1 MNKKLEETKEFFKV
15 FEWPSGNKLSTSI
28 ISKISDNNLMKL
40 RKSMK
45 ETFPSEYEKA
55 MKKIPDDKKVKTSS
69 EYREAMDVFDTSDS
83 VSVKPT
89 LEENMASK
97 SSYSVHTN
105 SSLYDKQDL
114 YKAYKFLTYLDT
126 TTRKGYDVSHLSD
139 DEVMGLYL
147 DIKNNYPSEYNK
159 VMKKIKNEI
168 KPRTIVIPDHS
179 ILSTKRKKSEVEAV
193 DEEKDKEDALNSLY
207 QDNDKELDN
216 DSSKLDNDSS
226 ELNNDDNELG
236 NDGDNLDDIDL
247 SRFGIENNN
256 DKENS
261 QPMEVKDKRSIMP
274 NNLKKLVDKFKNDK
288 KFRRKVLIGA
298 AALAIVAGV
307 AIYTA
312 VTGDNSLSQN
322 IDVNSFASNSN
333 GINLTNTPADEF
345 VKATIQNYDP
355 NVLASASNVDLSSVN
370 LGDISFGL
378 DGLDQIYSN
387 AADAANLSGGLTPD
401 VSAGNVSLAD
411 LYNNATGEWMNIDP
425 SSLSIDELKE
435 LVSSGD
441 YSVAYTNDP
450 SLIGQGGETLANSN
464 LITGFDNAEHYIDMV
479 EEATKSAG
487 GRTL

>member
-1 MNKKLEETKEFFKV
+1 MNKILEETKEFFKV

-28 ISKISDNNLMKL
+28 ISKISDNNLIKL

-55 MKKIPDDKKVKTSS
+55 MKKIPDD
-69 EYREAMDVFDTSDS
+69 
-83 VSVKPT
+83 
-89 LEENMASK
+89 
-97 SSYSVHTN
+97 
-105 SSLYDKQDL
+105 
-114 YKAYKFLTYLDT
+114 
-126 TTRKGYDVSHLSD
+126 
-139 DEVMGLYL
+139 
-147 DIKNNYPSEYNK
+147 
-159 VMKKIKNEI
+159 
-168 KPRTIVIPDHS
+168 
-179 ILSTKRKKSEVEAV
+179 
-193 DEEKDKEDALNSLY
+193 
-207 QDNDKELDN
+207 
-216 DSSKLDNDSS
+216 
-226 ELNNDDNELG
+226 NELG
-236 NDGDNLDDIDL
+236 NDDDDLDDIDL

-261 QPMEVKDKRSIMP
+261 QPIEVKDKRSIIP
-274 NNLKKLVDKFKNDK
+274 NKLKKLVDKFKNDK
-288 KFRRKVLIGA
+288 KFKRNVLIGA

-322 IDVNSFASNSN
+322 IDVNSFVSNSN
-333 GINLTNTPADEF
+333 GINFTNTPADEF

-355 NVLASASNVDLSSVN
+355 NALASAGNVDLSSVN

>member
-1 MNKKLEETKEFFKV
+1 MNKILEETKEFFKV
-15 FEWPSGNKLSTSI
+15 FEWPSGKIFST
-28 ISKISDNNLMKL
+28 SKISETSDDNLIKL
-40 RKSMK
+40 RKSVK
-45 ETFPSEYEKA
+45 EVFPSEYEKA

-69 EYREAMDVFDTSDS
+69 EYREAMDVFGTSDS
-83 VSVKPT
+83 ASVKPA
-89 LEENMASK
+89 LEENTASN
-97 SSYSVHTN
+97 SNYSVHTN

-114 YKAYKFLTYLDT
+114 YKAYEFLTYLDT
-126 TTRKGYDVSHLSD
+126 TTRKGYDVSQLSD
-139 DEVMGLYL
+139 DEVMELYL
-147 DIKNNYPSEYNK
+147 DIKNNYPSKYNE
-159 VMKKIKNEI
+159 VMKKIKNEL

-179 ILSTKRKKSEVEAV
+179 ILSTKRKNSEVEAV

-216 DSSKLDNDSS
+216 D
-226 ELNNDDNELG
+226 DNELG
-236 NDGDNLDDIDL
+236 NDNDDLDDIDL

-261 QPMEVKDKRSIMP
+261 QPIEVKEKRSIIP
-274 NNLKKLVDKFKNDK
+274 YKLKKLVDKFKNDK
-288 KFRRKVLIGA
+288 KFKRNVLIGA

-322 IDVNSFASNSN
+322 IDVNSLVSNSN
-333 GINLTNTPADEF
+333 ADEL

-355 NVLASASNVDLSSVN
+355 NVLAPASNVDVSSVN

-441 YSVAYTNDP
+441 YSVAYTNDS

-479 EEATKSAG
+479 EEAIKSAG

>member
-1 MNKKLEETKEFFKV
+1 
-15 FEWPSGNKLSTSI
+15 
-28 ISKISDNNLMKL
+28 
-40 RKSMK
+40 
-45 ETFPSEYEKA
+45 
-55 MKKIPDDKKVKTSS
+55 
-69 EYREAMDVFDTSDS
+69 MDVFDTSDS
-83 VSVKPT
+83 VSIKPA

-126 TTRKGYDVSHLSD
+126 TTRKGYDVSQLSD
-139 DEVMGLYL
+139 DEVMELYL
-147 DIKNNYPSEYNK
+147 DIKNNYPSKYNE
-159 VMKKIKNEI
+159 VMKKIKNEL

-179 ILSTKRKKSEVEAV
+179 ILSTKRKNSEVEAV

-216 DSSKLDNDSS
+216 D
-226 ELNNDDNELG
+226 DNELG
-236 NDGDNLDDIDL
+236 NDDDDLDDIDL

-298 AALAIVAGV
+298 AAALAIVAGV

-322 IDVNSFASNSN
+322 IDVNSLVSNSN
-333 GINLTNTPADEF
+333 ADEL

-355 NVLASASNVDLSSVN
+355 NVLAPASNVDVSSVN

>member
-1 MNKKLEETKEFFKV
+1 MNKILEETKEFFKV
-15 FEWPSGNKLSTSI
+15 FEWPSGKIFST
-28 ISKISDNNLMKL
+28 SKISETSDDNLIKL
-40 RKSMK
+40 RKSVK
-45 ETFPSEYEKA
+45 EVFPSEYEKA

-69 EYREAMDVFDTSDS
+69 EYREAMDVFGTSDS
-83 VSVKPT
+83 ASVKPA
-89 LEENMASK
+89 LEENTASN
-97 SSYSVHTN
+97 SNYSVHTN

-114 YKAYKFLTYLDT
+114 YKAYEFLTYLDT
-126 TTRKGYDVSHLSD
+126 TTRKGYDVSQLSD
-139 DEVMGLYL
+139 DEVMELYL
-147 DIKNNYPSEYNK
+147 DIKNNYPSKYNE
-159 VMKKIKNEI
+159 VMERIKNTI

-179 ILSTKRKKSEVEAV
+179 ILSTKRKNSEVEAV

-216 DSSKLDNDSS
+216 D
-226 ELNNDDNELG
+226 DNELG
-236 NDGDNLDDIDL
+236 NDDDDLDDIDL

-261 QPMEVKDKRSIMP
+261 QPIEVKEKRSIIP
-274 NNLKKLVDKFKNDK
+274 NKLKKLVDKFKNDK
-288 KFRRKVLIGA
+288 KFKRNVLIGA

-322 IDVNSFASNSN
+322 IDVNSLVSNSN
-333 GINLTNTPADEF
+333 ADEL

-355 NVLASASNVDLSSVN
+355 NVLAPASNVDVSSVN

-479 EEATKSAG
+479 EEAIKSAG

>member
-1 MNKKLEETKEFFKV
+1 MNKILEETKEFFKV
-15 FEWPSGNKLSTSI
+15 FEWPSGKIFST
-28 ISKISDNNLMKL
+28 SKISETSDDNLIKL
-40 RKSMK
+40 RKSVK
-45 ETFPSEYEKA
+45 EVFPSEYEKA

-69 EYREAMDVFDTSDS
+69 EYREAMDVFGTSDS
-83 VSVKPT
+83 ASVKPA
-89 LEENMASK
+89 LEENTASN
-97 SSYSVHTN
+97 SNYSVHTN

-114 YKAYKFLTYLDT
+114 YKAYEFLTYLDT
-126 TTRKGYDVSHLSD
+126 TTRKGYDVSQLSD
-139 DEVMGLYL
+139 DEVMELYL
-147 DIKNNYPSEYNK
+147 DIKNNYPSKYNE
-159 VMKKIKNEI
+159 VMKKIKNEL

-179 ILSTKRKKSEVEAV
+179 ILSTKRKNSEVEAV

-216 DSSKLDNDSS
+216 D
-226 ELNNDDNELG
+226 DNELG
-236 NDGDNLDDIDL
+236 NDNDDLDDIDL

-261 QPMEVKDKRSIMP
+261 QPIEVKEKRSIIP
-274 NNLKKLVDKFKNDK
+274 YKLKKLVDKFKNDK
-288 KFRRKVLIGA
+288 KFKRNVLIGA

-322 IDVNSFASNSN
+322 IDVNSLVSNSN
-333 GINLTNTPADEF
+333 ADEL

-355 NVLASASNVDLSSVN
+355 NVLAPASNVDVSSVN

-479 EEATKSAG
+479 EEAIKSAG

>member
-1 MNKKLEETKEFFKV
+1 MNKILEETKEFFKV
-15 FEWPSGNKLSTSI
+15 FEWPSSGKTFST
-28 ISKISDNNLMKL
+28 SKISEISDDNLIKL
-40 RKSMK
+40 RKSVK
-45 ETFPSEYEKA
+45 EVFPSEYEKA

-83 VSVKPT
+83 ASVKPA
-89 LEENMASK
+89 LEENTASK
-97 SSYSVHTN
+97 SNYSVHTN

-114 YKAYKFLTYLDT
+114 YKAYEFLTYLDT
-126 TTRKGYDVSHLSD
+126 TTRKGYDVSQLSD
-139 DEVMGLYL
+139 DEVMELYL
-147 DIKNNYPSEYNK
+147 DIKNNYPSKYNE
-159 VMKKIKNEI
+159 VMKKIKNEL

-179 ILSTKRKKSEVEAV
+179 ILSTKRKNSEVEAV

-216 DSSKLDNDSS
+216 D
-226 ELNNDDNELG
+226 DNELG
-236 NDGDNLDDIDL
+236 NDNDDLDDIDL

-261 QPMEVKDKRSIMP
+261 QPIEIKEKRSIIP
-274 NNLKKLVDKFKNDK
+274 NKLKKLVDKFKNDK
-288 KFRRKVLIGA
+288 KFKRNVLIGA

-322 IDVNSFASNSN
+322 IDVNSLVSNSN
-333 GINLTNTPADEF
+333 ADEL

-355 NVLASASNVDLSSVN
+355 NVLAPASNVDVSSVN

-479 EEATKSAG
+479 EEATKSVG